1 MIVRGLLRLGVIR
14 AGGDVAAQ
22 LIGITDV
29 DDRGQEGIEL
39 AYQDWLSGKPGSRR
53 VIKDRLGRV
62 VEDAEPLRAPIE
74 GRDLSLSIDRKLQYL
89 AYRELKAAVGGK
101 VKERGR

>member
-1 MIVRGLLRLGVIR
+1 
-14 AGGDVAAQ
+14 
-22 LIGITDV
+22 
-29 DDRGQEGIEL
+29 
-39 AYQDWLSGKPGSRR
+39 

-89 AYRELKAAVGGK
+89 AYRELKAGGSSSSAHGPA
-101 VKERGR
+101 RSWCWT